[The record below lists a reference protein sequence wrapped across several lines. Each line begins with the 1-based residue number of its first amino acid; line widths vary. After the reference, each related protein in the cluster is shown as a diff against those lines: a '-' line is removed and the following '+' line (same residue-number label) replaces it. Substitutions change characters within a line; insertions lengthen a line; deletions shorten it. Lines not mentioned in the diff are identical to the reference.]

1 VERLLDERWSPQ
13 QIVRPL
19 VLDHPEEPEMRV
31 SHETIYQAMFVQA
44 RGTLRK
50 ELTRG
55 LRTGRA
61 QRRPRRRTDR
71 AWPAPG
77 YGADL

>member
-13 QIVRPL
+13 QIARPL

-50 ELTRG
+50 ELT
-55 LRTGRA
+55 TGHGQLLDMA
-61 QRRPRRRTDR
+61 LISERRPR
-71 AWPAPG
+71 
-77 YGADL
+77 